1 MKKRVTLEK
10 MIRALKKGAFIVGVS
25 IGIAVLPC
33 HFVSCGNDPL
43 KPVSDSKTIELTD
56 QLIREKC
63 STCHTLEK
71 VSNYEGDDWKDVVD
85 RMIVLGTELT
95 EEEAANIIAHL
106 EEGKSF

>member
-10 MIRALKKGAFIVGVS
+10 RRRALKKVTFIWGVS
-25 IGIAVLPC
+25 IGVAVLPC
-33 HFVSCGNDPL
+33 LITGCGNDPL
-43 KPVSDSKTIELTD
+43 KPVSASDTIQITD
-56 QLIREKC
+56 QLISEKC

-71 VSNYEGDDWKDVVD
+71 VRDYEGDDWKEVVD
-85 RMIVLGTELT
+85 RMIVYGTELT